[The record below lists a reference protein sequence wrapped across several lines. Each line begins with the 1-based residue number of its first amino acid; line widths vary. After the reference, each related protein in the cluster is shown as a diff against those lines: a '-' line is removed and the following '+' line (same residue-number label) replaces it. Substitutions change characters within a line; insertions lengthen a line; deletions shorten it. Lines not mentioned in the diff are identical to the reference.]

1 MHSVVASIEETAERY
16 SIPKPFI
23 GLILLPLVA
32 NAAEHVTSVW
42 MAMKNKMELTI
53 GICVG
58 SSIVRFLI
66 DLFRASSLIDTLSQ
80 QIAAF
85 VIPLL
90 VIVGWITGHDL
101 TLFFANFETI
111 VLFVSVLLVNLLI
124 QDGKSN
130 YMEGLMLVTLY
141 LVVALSCEFI
151 FVHPTPLP
159 RADLDVQ
166 SGFHNLRT
174 KKPAI

>member
-1 MHSVVASIEETAERY
+1 
-16 SIPKPFI
+16 
-23 GLILLPLVA
+23 
-32 NAAEHVTSVW
+32 
-42 MAMKNKMELTI
+42 MKGKMELTI

-58 SSIVRFLI
+58 SSIVRFPI
-66 DLFRASSLIDTLSQ
+66 NPPEAPSLIDTLSQ

-90 VIVGWITGHDL
+90 VIVGWVTGHDL

-141 LVVALSCEFI
+141 LVVALSCEFL
-151 FVHPTPLP
+151 FVPHTRL
-159 RADLDVQ
+159 RADWDLVWV
-166 SGFHNLRT
+166 S
-174 KKPAI
+174 

>member
-1 MHSVVASIEETAERY
+1 
-16 SIPKPFI
+16 
-23 GLILLPLVA
+23 
-32 NAAEHVTSVW
+32 
-42 MAMKNKMELTI
+42 MKNKMELTI

-66 DLFRASSLIDTLSQ
+66 RFPRTSTHRNVTAQ

-130 YMEGLMLVTLY
+130 YMEGLMLLALY
-141 LVVALSCEFI
+141 FVVALSCEFLFI
-151 FVHPTPLP
+151 HTPCLP
-159 RADLDVQ
+159 RADWYPVWV
-166 SGFHNLRT
+166 S
-174 KKPAI
+174 